1 MRTYQFI
8 QFQGQCRKIRYIQAM
23 SHPPAS
29 AVTLSPSDTLTTR
42 EVATQL
48 GLAVRSVQLMVDR
61 GDLQAWKTSGGH
73 RRISRESVAQW
84 LAKTSGTASTHPD
97 ALAQPS
103 DLRPGPVRRRSTD
116 SHKPTVVLIED
127 SAHFQGL
134 IRLLLQQTHPD
145 VSLHVASDA
154 IVGLALCG
162 AVRPDVLIVDIL
174 LPGIDGATLIGS
186 LRSQRLFDGMQLMV
200 VTSLDAEQ
208 RAPYAFALDGIPV
221 VEKHSLAHDLPRV
234 LTGQLAKTRGRGA

>member
-1 MRTYQFI
+1 
-8 QFQGQCRKIRYIQAM
+8 M
-23 SHPPAS
+23 SIPSAS
-29 AVTLSPSDTLTTR
+29 VVIPSPSDTLTTR

-73 RRISRESVAQW
+73 RRISRESVMLW
-84 LAKTSGTASTHPD
+84 LSKTSGTGTAPIQRGAST
-97 ALAQPS
+97 QPS

-116 SHKPTVVLIED
+116 SHKPTAVLIED

-134 IRLLLQQTHPD
+134 IRLMLQQTHPD
-145 VSLHVASDA
+145 VSLNVASDA

-162 AVRPDVLIVDIL
+162 AVRPDVLIVDLL

-186 LRSQRLFDGMQLMV
+186 LRSQRLFDGMQVMV
-200 VTSLDAEQ
+200 VTSLGADQ

-221 VEKHSLAHDLPRV
+221 VEKHSLAQDLPRV
-234 LTGQLAKTRGRGA
+234 LTGQLAKTRGRST

>member
-1 MRTYQFI
+1 MRGLINLFN
-8 QFQGQCRKIRYIQAM
+8 FRDNAGKIATFTPCP
-23 SHPPAS
+23 SPAS

-73 RRISRESVAQW
+73 RHIRESVAQW
-84 LAKTSGTASTHPD
+84 LAKTSGTCIDTPD
-97 ALAQPS
+97 ATGPTQ
-103 DLRPGPVRRRSTD
+103 RPQTGAGATQSAD

-162 AVRPDVLIVDIL
+162 AVRPDVLIVDVL